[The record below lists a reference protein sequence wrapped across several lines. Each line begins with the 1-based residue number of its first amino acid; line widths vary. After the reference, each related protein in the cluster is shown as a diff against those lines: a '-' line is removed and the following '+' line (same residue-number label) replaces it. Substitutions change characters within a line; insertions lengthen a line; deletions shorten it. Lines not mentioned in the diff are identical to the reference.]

1 MTGMA
6 MMQILIRM
14 SIQGSIIIGIVLLL
28 RMVFRGLRISYRYCV
43 LLWGIVFFY
52 LIFPWKI
59 ENEYGFWR
67 AQPESMVVAVSA
79 DGPTVVTGLGTGIV
93 LEQSAVPGQA
103 TGTDAVTGQSTLSEQ
118 ATGTD
123 AVTEQST
130 QPEQAT
136 GTDATTGQSANP
148 KTGSDA
154 FPVTDAQS
162 TGATATFLASSAFL
176 RVIFAVRY
184 LWLAGIPCFLAYFIF
199 SYVGMKRRL
208 AECLPG
214 EEGVCYV
221 DGSRTPMVFG
231 ILRPQIYLP
240 VEMHPEFY
248 DCVLQHERIH
258 LHRRDYLWKIL
269 AYLISIVHWVNPVVW
284 LAYYLLCCD
293 MEKACDEAVTEQLEP
308 EGRQEYAAVLLSMAT
323 DTTARRIFS
332 APVCFD
338 EGDIRG
344 RIQHILKCRKTAGK
358 LAALA
363 VELCIV
369 VALVLL
375 TQRSPVT
382 AQNPEQ
388 NGTISGETAE
398 SETTENG
405 NAKDTQT
412 EADGQDL
419 PTFYIRRVED
429 LQISSPFRIE
439 DHYITDRVTIDNHY
453 YIDGDGVLWGSGYNE
468 NGQLGNGSYET
479 DFGKGQFDAVRIA
492 DHVISVDADGNN
504 NFCIYLTDDGKLYGM
519 GLNMAGLLLGKDSVK
534 QVYNNDD
541 NDRVCTPV
549 LLMENVR
556 YARAGWKAIVALQED
571 GSVYWWGQLSTTTS
585 TSDISYEEFWTVEE
599 IPDNPAKMMYLE
611 PHKVLE
617 HCVYVDMNAW
627 NGAAIT
633 ETGDLYMWGL
643 NIFGQCGVSKS
654 ENVHDFVRAPQKALE
669 NVSMVWL
676 GAIRQNDD
684 GMDTEQQYLDW
695 EVPYY
700 SFDNFALLQDG
711 TLLAAG
717 ENLGKDFVT
726 TVLDGDIY
734 ESGSHRASFDFV
746 PVRAVVPS
754 PEYNREVLSRL
765 TWGMSRGEVRS
776 LCMDAGLQCFV
787 GGEDDGIYIEDSRYR
802 CFFAEDGGLKGIVIQ
817 TGSSRDERFIV
828 NETTL
833 EEAQQIVADAGGTLT
848 LVTPVGDNPWENWR
862 YVDTA
867 QGITYWLTVSQGRV
881 TVITEEQPAA
891 EASDGQ
897 QERKG
902 VLLMG
907 H

>member
-6 MMQILIRM
+6 MMQILVRM
-14 SIQGSIIIGIVLLL
+14 SLQGSIIIGIVLLL

-43 LLWGIVFFY
+43 LLWGIAFFY

-59 ENEYGFWR
+59 ENEHGFWR
-67 AQPESMVVAVSA
+67 AQPESMVVDVSA
-79 DGPTVVTGLGTGIV
+79 DGPMVVTGIGTGIV
-93 LEQSAVPGQA
+93 LGRSDAPEQNVIPGQ
-103 TGTDAVTGQSTLSEQ
+103 DTLSEQ
-118 ATGTD
+118 EAM
-123 AVTEQST
+123 TEQST
-130 QPEQAT
+130 LPEQAT
-136 GTDATTGQSANP
+136 GTEVMTGQSANP
-148 KTGSDA
+148 EAGTGES
-154 FPVTDAQS
+154 PVTDAQS
-162 TGATATFLASSAFL
+162 TGTVASLFASATFL
-176 RVIFAVRY
+176 RVKFAVRY

-199 SYVGMKRRL
+199 SYVRMKRRL

-214 EEGVCYV
+214 EDGVCYV
-221 DGSRTPMVFG
+221 DGIRTPMVFG

-240 VEMHPEFY
+240 VGMKPEFY
-248 DCVLQHERIH
+248 DCVLRHERIH

-269 AYLISIVHWVNPVVW
+269 AYLISIVHWMNPVVW

-293 MEKACDEAVTEQLEP
+293 MEKACDEAVTEYLEQ
-308 EGRQEYAAVLLSMAT
+308 EGRREYAAVLLSMAT
-323 DTTARRIFS
+323 DTTARRIFA

-344 RIQHILKCRKTAGK
+344 RIRHILKCRKTAGK

-363 VELCIV
+363 VELCVI

-375 TQRSPVT
+375 TQQKAVT
-382 AQNPEQ
+382 AQDSEQ

-398 SETTENG
+398 GGTTENG
-405 NAKDTQT
+405 NAKD
-412 EADGQDL
+412 L
-419 PTFYIRRVED
+419 PAFYIRRAED
-429 LQISSPFRIE
+429 LQINSPFRIE
-439 DHYITDRVTIDNHY
+439 DHYITDRVTVCNHY

-468 NGQLGNGSYET
+468 NGQLGNGSYEINF
-479 DFGKGQFDAVRIA
+479 DKGKFDAVRIA
-492 DHVISVDADGNN
+492 EHVISVDADRNN

-534 QVYNNDD
+534 QVYDNDD

-556 YARAGWKAIVALQED
+556 YARAGREAIVALQED
-571 GSVYWWGQLSTTTS
+571 GSVYWWGQLRTTTS
-585 TSDISYEEFWTVEE
+585 TFDTSYEEYWTVEE

-643 NIFGQCGVSKS
+643 NVFGQCGVSKS
-654 ENVHDFVRAPQKALE
+654 ENVHDFVRAPQKVLE

-684 GMDTEQQYLDW
+684 GIHTEQEHLDW
-695 EVPYY
+695 EVHFY

-717 ENLGKDFVT
+717 ENLGKDSVM
-726 TVLDGDIY
+726 TVVDGDIY
-734 ESGSHRASFDFV
+734 QPTSHRASFGFV
-746 PVRAVVPS
+746 PVRTVVYS
-754 PEYNREVLSRL
+754 TEHNREVLSQL
-765 TWGMSRGEVRS
+765 TWGMTREEVRT
-776 LCMDAGLQCFV
+776 LCTDAGLQFFV
-787 GGEDDGIYIEDSRYR
+787 SGEDDGIDIEDSRYL
-802 CFFAEDGGLKGIVIQ
+802 CYFAEDGGLKGIVIQ
-817 TGSSRDERFIV
+817 TGSSRDERFTV
-828 NETTL
+828 DETTL
-833 EEAQQIVADAGGTLT
+833 EEVQQIVADAGGTRMLI
-848 LVTPVGDNPWENWR
+848 TPAGDNPWEVWK
-862 YVDTA
+862 YEDTM
-867 QGITYWLTVSQGRV
+867 QGITYWFTVSQGKI
-881 TVITEEQPAA
+881 TVITEEQLTT
-891 EASDGQ
+891 EVSDGQ